1 MDIDIHSLLFCVNKT
16 LYERKFVV
24 SVSNY
29 HLIMNCN
36 YCQKNCIKKGKQKN
50 GTQKFFCCSCK
61 KYQQMNY
68 QRQAFRP
75 DIDKQII
82 TLVKESC
89 GTRSISRILTI
100 APNTVTSR
108 IKQIASR
115 IQFPCLIKG
124 RSYEVDELITY
135 IGKKESRYCLTYAID
150 RTTKDVVSF
159 SVGRRTKKTLGMV
172 VNTLLLSEAKEIR
185 TDRLSLYLGL
195 IPKEIHHVKQRGI
208 NSIERKNLTL
218 RTHVKRLNRRTI
230 CYSKSLLT
238 LSAIM
243 RIYFWG

>member
-50 GTQKFFCCSCK
+50 GTQK
-61 KYQQMNY
+61 MNY

-100 APNTVTSR
+100 VPNTVTSR
-108 IKQIASR
+108 IKQIVSR
-115 IQFPCLIKG
+115 IQFLCLIKRKATKTG
-124 RSYEVDELITY
+124 KFTPVITIVYLLI
-135 IGKKESRYCLTYAID
+135 L
-150 RTTKDVVSF
+150 
-159 SVGRRTKKTLGMV
+159 
-172 VNTLLLSEAKEIR
+172 
-185 TDRLSLYLGL
+185 
-195 IPKEIHHVKQRGI
+195 
-208 NSIERKNLTL
+208 
-218 RTHVKRLNRRTI
+218 
-230 CYSKSLLT
+230 
-238 LSAIM
+238 
-243 RIYFWG
+243 